1 MNANLMKKKNF
12 HLFYKVLLN
21 TNVVFSFKTYFSF
34 SFCSDFNLKTTVV
47 KQTKLES
54 QNNCLPF
61 VFSELEE
68 IFFSKIIINNY
79 CIAHHQNH
87 VKNNND
93 QTFQLTAAFP

>member
-21 TNVVFSFKTYFSF
+21 TNVVFSFKMYFSF

-54 QNNCLPF
+54 QNNCLPL

-68 IFFSKIIINNY
+68 IFFYNNQLLLY
-79 CIAHHQNH
+79 HQNH